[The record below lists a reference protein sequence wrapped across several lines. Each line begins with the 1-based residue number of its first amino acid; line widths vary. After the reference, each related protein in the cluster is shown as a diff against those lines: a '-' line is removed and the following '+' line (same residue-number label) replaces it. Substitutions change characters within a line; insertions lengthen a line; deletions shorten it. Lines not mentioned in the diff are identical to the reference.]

1 MMRFSFSYYLVGLSV
16 VFLCVMTSPGLAL
29 EPDEILVLPTEMPPE
44 VSDWQNIICKKD
56 LLKDLLQKQ
65 ETLTIAL
72 RDKNNDTE
80 KKQTQ
85 LKNELSR
92 SC

>member
-1 MMRFSFSYYLVGLSV
+1 VYGLPLIV
-16 VFLCVMTSPGLAL
+16 AP
-29 EPDEILVLPTEMPPE
+29 PDLTAAE
-44 VSDWQNIICKKD
+44 KD

-65 ETLTIAL
+65 KTLIIAL

-85 LKNELSR
+85 LKNEHLADFF
-92 SC
+92 